1 MGAGM
6 DIRRSIRTNGPIMLF
21 ALMTLVGST
30 IIWFG
35 KLYGV
40 DTVTITLIPLG
51 MMATYFVISFFAAGL
66 SLHNEQAG
74 DNLYYM
80 GFLFTLTSL
89 GVSLYQ
95 FTGEASIEDVVRN
108 FGVAISSTI
117 AGISLRILFNQ
128 MRRDPVDIE
137 KAVRYDLAEMT
148 RRVRTELDTS
158 AMEFSSYRRTSHQ
171 MLVEGFE
178 EIARQAEKSGEAV
191 RASIESMAL
200 QATKSIQEAS
210 DKLSSTLDSTHK
222 QISDYAARNA
232 AMVAEMSEQLQGS
245 VSAIEERTN
254 KLGDAVDGVIQKFR
268 DARSPDEIL
277 KIEVTPVVES
287 LKAIVTEHAKAID
300 GNAAVTKETVKKIL
314 AAIAPFKATN
324 TTLGAIATKLDAAT
338 LASENSTQTIDAT
351 LQRWEAI
358 AAATETGNMAA
369 SVLISHFQEN
379 LAETKAATGA
389 HLKNAEKL
397 SEVISSLKTNT
408 TSMKSVADRLA
419 DTSLSTTAHERRL
432 ESATEVIGRAAT
444 SVEKASSGIEA
455 AARRLSDERAQIVL
469 APLPNPIPD
478 GSATVLPASTIA
490 ASEVGGPTGTE
501 SGDDKPRKSGWFNR

>member
-1 MGAGM
+1 MGTGM
-6 DIRRSIRTNGPIMLF
+6 DIRRSIRTNGPIILF

-51 MMATYFVISFFAAGL
+51 MMAIYFVISFFAAGL

-178 EIARQAEKSGEAV
+178 EIARQAEESGEAV

-277 KIEVTPVVES
+277 KIEVTPVIES
-287 LKAIVTEHAKAID
+287 LQAIVTEHAKAID
-300 GNAAVTKETVKKIL
+300 GNAAATKETVKKIL

-324 TTLGAIATKLDAAT
+324 AALGVIATKLEAAT
-338 LASENSTQTIDAT
+338 VASENSTETIDAM
-351 LQRWEAI
+351 LRRWEAI
-358 AAATETGNMAA
+358 AAATETGNTAA
-369 SVLISHFQEN
+369 SELASH
-379 LAETKAATGA
+379 LRDTVAETKAATGA

-397 SEVISSLKTNT
+397 SDVISSLKTNT

-419 DTSLSTTAHERRL
+419 EVSSSTTAHEKRL
-432 ESATEVIGRAAT
+432 ENASDVIGRAAT
-444 SVEKASSGIEA
+444 SAEKATAGIEA
-455 AARRLSDERAQIVL
+455 AARRLSEERAQIVL
-469 APLPNPIPD
+469 APLPNSVAS
-478 GSATVLPASTIA
+478 GSATVPSASTIA
-490 ASEVGGPTGTE
+490 VTEGGGSPE
-501 SGDDKPRKSGWFNR
+501 AAPDDEKPRKSGWFDR

>member
-1 MGAGM
+1 MGTGM
-6 DIRRSIRTNGPIMLF
+6 DIRHSIRSNGPIMLF

-51 MMATYFVISFFAAGL
+51 MMAIYFAISFFAAGL

-178 EIARQAEKSGEAV
+178 EIARQAEKSGDAV
-191 RASIESMAL
+191 RASIESMAM

-210 DKLSSTLDSTHK
+210 DKLTSTLESTHK
-222 QISDYAARNA
+222 QISDHAARNA
-232 AMVAEMSEQLQGS
+232 AMVADMSEQLQGS
-245 VSAIEERTN
+245 VSAIEERTS

-277 KIEVTPVVES
+277 KIEVTPIIES
-287 LKAIVTEHAKAID
+287 LQAIVTEHAKAID
-300 GNAAVTKETVKKIL
+300 GNAAATKETVKKVL
-314 AAIAPFKATN
+314 AAIAPFKQTN
-324 TTLGAIATKLDAAT
+324 ATLGAIATKLEAAT
-338 LASENSTQTIDAT
+338 VASENSTETIDAM

-358 AAATETGNMAA
+358 AAATETGNTAA
-369 SVLISHFQEN
+369 SELVSN
-379 LAETKAATGA
+379 LQNTVAETKAATGA
-389 HLKNAEKL
+389 HLKNADKL
-397 SEVISSLKTNT
+397 SEVISTLKTNT
-408 TSMKSVADRLA
+408 TSMKTVADRLA
-419 DTSLSTTAHERRL
+419 DVSSSTTAHEKRL
-432 ESATEVIGRAAT
+432 ENATDVIGRAAV
-444 SVEKASSGIEA
+444 SAEKATAGIEA
-455 AARRLSDERAQIVL
+455 ASRRLSEERAQIVL
-469 APLPNPIPD
+469 GPLPRSVAD
-478 GSATVLPASTIA
+478 GSTTFPSPDAIA
-490 ASEVGGPTGTE
+490 AIESGGPPE
-501 SGDDKPRKSGWFNR
+501 QAPDDDKPRKSGWFTR